1 MLLNHLDAQ
10 PVTCG
15 NAGGKN
21 KSSKKIAV
29 QPPSPEQ
36 NPCLGCQSRQKR
48 GTRASSHMCC
58 FLH

>member
-21 KSSKKIAV
+21 YESYEKLAI
-29 QPPSPEQ
+29 
-36 NPCLGCQSRQKR
+36 
-48 GTRASSHMCC
+48 M
-58 FLH
+58 